1 MLWCNPDSFHL
12 EAQDDGPDETQ
23 DETMVT
29 VHDVMWPH
37 VLQVNPLFF
46 EELQSLVHV
55 LQAVD
60 THPAFGRF
68 RLWREERRIRFFYIY
83 FFLGLEVLRGE
94 EESNFTVALES
105 LPAVLLTTPPAV

>member
-1 MLWCNPDSFHL
+1 MLWCNSDSFHL

-46 EELQSLVHV
+46 EELQSLVHI

-83 FFLGLEVLRGE
+83 IF
-94 EESNFTVALES
+94 
-105 LPAVLLTTPPAV
+105 